1 MLLCRL
7 YAEQSVH
14 KNNKIRLN
22 LICILCTYTCTCTCK
37 DDNNGTKVMLVVQFY
52 LNNSLPTYVSVSF
65 VHVYTEFHNNCYLET
80 LQVLPYNYN

>member
-1 MLLCRL
+1 MLLCKL

-37 DDNNGTKVMLVVQFY
+37 DDNNGTKVMLVV
-52 LNNSLPTYVSVSF
+52 
-65 VHVYTEFHNNCYLET
+65 
-80 LQVLPYNYN
+80 